1 MGMAIGSIVV
11 NGLYPERFTGDE
23 AQAMESLDGR
33 GSAAARGAV
42 EAALAEHH
50 WARSQRLQ
58 LRRLRRKAEAK
69 VATLP
74 YLFEPE
80 LSPDDLEQLS
90 AELERK
96 LA

>member
-1 MGMAIGSIVV
+1 MDMRIDSVVV
-11 NGLYPERFTGDE
+11 NGLYPERFTGEE
-23 AQAMESLDGR
+23 AREMESLDGR
-33 GSAAARGAV
+33 GSDAAR
-42 EAALAEHH
+42 AALRAALTEHH
-50 WARSQRLQ
+50 WARSQRSQ
-58 LRRLRRKAEAK
+58 LRRLRRGVEAQ

-80 LSPDDLEQLS
+80 LSEGELEKLS

>member
-1 MGMAIGSIVV
+1 V
-11 NGLYPERFTGDE
+11 E
-23 AQAMESLDGR
+23 AQ
-33 GSAAARGAV
+33 
-42 EAALAEHH
+42 
-50 WARSQRLQ
+50 
-58 LRRLRRKAEAK
+58 

-80 LSPDDLEQLS
+80 LSEGELEKLS